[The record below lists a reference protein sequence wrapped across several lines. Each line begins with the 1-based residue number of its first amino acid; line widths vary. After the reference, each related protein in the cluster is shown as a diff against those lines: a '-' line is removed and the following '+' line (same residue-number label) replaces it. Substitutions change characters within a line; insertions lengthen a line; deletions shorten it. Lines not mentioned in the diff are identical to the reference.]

1 MNGSLFIW
9 PLIIQHLLL
18 NWISSNRLPWANA
31 SNSDFI
37 IEIKWIWSGVDLS
50 PRLLVIPCLRDIC
63 IYGNVVVLVA
73 HSVCRNLAKMLNLDR
88 RHVENGLYIAF
99 CHYSESQ
106 FFLSASKYG
115 IFVLSTVELRCHHYL
130 QSCSN
135 ISTGDK
141 SSTIFAVKFDYIWRR
156 SKYLLWP

>member
-1 MNGSLFIW
+1 MHKMNGSLFIW

-99 CHYSESQ
+99 CHYSKSQ
-106 FFLSASKYG
+106 YFSLHPNTEYLCYRLLSLGVIIIYKAY
-115 IFVLSTVELRCHHYL
+115 
-130 QSCSN
+130 N
-135 ISTGDK
+135 MSTGDK
-141 SSTIFAVKFDYIWRR
+141 SPTLFCGKIRLHLATF
-156 SKYLLWP
+156 